1 MSKYRHIEVNK
12 EEFPPKKRHKKIQ
25 EKLPSNYMQT
35 INLMEKLGI
44 KMINNENLLKSV
56 NLRKSTNVD
65 MKKNIPNFNEEE
77 KYSKTLK
84 SSSLQKRKQCINK
97 KEYISSSNEKRI
109 IKKDFVKKFVSD
121 NNKIA
126 RIRKYIKDN
135 NENKENDSYI
145 VKKTINMNKKENKL
159 NISTKKRKS
168 NNNSYFNDNSKKQV
182 NIKKMS
188 SKKIRE
194 NTKFNDKKEKVEKF
208 NHVDKDNYINNNNNS
223 AHKRNKEAKNFK
235 SDKKLT
241 MLNYKIKIAE
251 NKVSKNI
258 ENISTKKPIQKN
270 TTKFKSS
277 SVQKEFKDKTP
288 HHSPKASVKNIHDK
302 NNKSKI
308 ISNNLKES
316 IEKCKT
322 PIKINHNKRICLET
336 YYSKIVKT
344 EINENKQKLNIST
357 INKRTSESAEPKR
370 SKRRA
375 TEIMTG
381 KDANLILDKNTENL
395 ISMKNIRQLINTN
408 NYGRRRSLDN
418 PLAREKF
425 ENLLNA
431 ITLKQNGGN
440 TLYLTNYE
448 KGKVYNCKIELQIKN
463 KNYVRNI
470 KICSCTK
477 PGCSGPG
484 IVKTNQDAFFI
495 KEKFLDNENNFFFG
509 ICDGHG
515 EKGQIISQYVSE
527 KLPEYINNIK
537 HDNITNEFKK
547 INNEIYENKNIESDM
562 SGTTVSSLILTSS
575 KIISINLGDSRSCL
589 FKYENDA
596 YTFKNLTRDHKPSQ
610 NEESQRIINN
620 NGRIKRFYDE
630 QHKKYIGP
638 ERVWLKNKEEP
649 GLAMTRSIGDKIAHC
664 IGVIEE
670 PEFKIYEYDGN
681 EKFIIIASDGI
692 WEYLNGDDC
701 IKIVKN
707 YYEDN
712 YDVEKASFSLVKEA
726 FDKWKRKEVT
736 IDDITAIVI
745 FFCD

>member
-12 EEFPPKKRHKKIQ
+12 EGFSPKKQHKKIY
-25 EKLPSNYMQT
+25 EEMPSDYIQT

-56 NLRKSTNVD
+56 NLRKSTNID
-65 MKKNIPNFNEEE
+65 IKKNVPNFNEEE
-77 KYSKTLK
+77 KCLKTIK
-84 SSSLQKRKQCINK
+84 SLSLQKRKKYLNK
-97 KEYISSSNEKRI
+97 KEYISSSNKKRI
-109 IKKDFVKKFVSD
+109 IKNDFVKKFESD
-121 NNKIA
+121 NNKIIK
-126 RIRKYIKDN
+126 IRKYMKDN
-135 NENKENDSYI
+135 NENKENDNYI
-145 VKKTINMNKKENKL
+145 VKKTFNKNKKEFKL
-159 NISTKKRKS
+159 NISTKKR
-168 NNNSYFNDNSKKQV
+168 NNNYNDNNNNNKQV
-182 NIKKMS
+182 CIKKMS
-188 SKKIRE
+188 SNKVRENNKFNSKKI
-194 NTKFNDKKEKVEKF
+194 KVEKF
-208 NHVDKDNYINNNNNS
+208 VNVDNDNNINNNNNS
-223 AHKRNKEAKNFK
+223 ACKRNKDTKNIN
-235 SDKKLT
+235 SNKKLNAF
-241 MLNYKIKIAE
+241 NYKIKDTE
-251 NKVSKNI
+251 NKLPKKI
-258 ENISTKKPIQKN
+258 EDISNKKQIQKN
-270 TTKFKSS
+270 KTRFKSS

-288 HHSPKASVKNIHDK
+288 YYSTKTSIKNIHCKDR
-302 NNKSKI
+302 KSKI
-308 ISNNLKES
+308 KSNCLKDS
-316 IEKCKT
+316 VEKCKT
-322 PIKINHNKRICLET
+322 PIKINPNKRYRLET

-344 EINENKQKLNIST
+344 ENNEDKHKLNIST
-357 INKRTSESAEPKR
+357 KNKRTSESVETKK
-370 SKRRA
+370 SKRRS
-375 TEIMTG
+375 TEIMIRN
-381 KDANLILDKNTENL
+381 DYNNLILDKDTENKT
-395 ISMKNIRQLINTN
+395 SMKNISQLIN
-408 NYGRRRSLDN
+408 GRRRSLDN

-425 ENLLNA
+425 EKLLNA

-448 KGKVYNCKIELQIKN
+448 NGKVYNSKIEFQIKQ
-463 KNYVRNI
+463 KNYIKNI

-495 KEKFLDNENNFFFG
+495 KEKFLENENNFFFG
-509 ICDGHG
+509 VCDGHG
-515 EKGQIISQYVSE
+515 ENGQIISQYVSE
-527 KLPEYINNIK
+527 KLPEYINNINF
-537 HDNITNEFKK
+537 DNITHEFKK
-547 INNEIYENKNIESDM
+547 INNEIYENKNIDSDM
-562 SGTTVSSLILTSS
+562 SGTTVSSIIITSS

-589 FKYENDA
+589 FKSENEV
-596 YTFKNLTRDHKPSQ
+596 YSFKNLTRDHKPNQ
-610 NEESQRIINN
+610 NDESQRIINN

-649 GLAMTRSIGDKIAHC
+649 GLAMTRSIGDKIAHS

-712 YDVEKASFSLVKEA
+712 FDIEKASFALVKEA